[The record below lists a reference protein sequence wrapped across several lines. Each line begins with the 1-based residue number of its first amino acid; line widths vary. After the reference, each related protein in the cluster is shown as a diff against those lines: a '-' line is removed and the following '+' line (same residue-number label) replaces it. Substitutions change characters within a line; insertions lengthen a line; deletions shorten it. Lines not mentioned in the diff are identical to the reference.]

1 MEEEKRQRDAEIKRR
16 EAERKKRHELLAKD
30 GKKSFFEL
38 NQAPSTAE
46 PEVAD
51 EPMAQVEQPM
61 AAVKKAEP
69 ENSPR
74 ARKDVAGGADKTEQ
88 NENDLNALDYEADKD
103 DNFNESVAEASL
115 IVQRAEISARDVAD
129 KKKDSKAEE
138 STDKPDRKDKSVKK
152 SERKRRSRSKSA
164 EKRSKRRSRS
174 RSPRRQNVR
183 RDRDRGHDLHRRR
196 NFSPHRDNRDNR
208 DNRRRDDYRDRRVR
222 RDRSRD
228 SRKRS
233 R

>member
-46 PEVAD
+46 PDVAD
-51 EPMAQVEQPM
+51 EPIAEVEQP

-74 ARKDVAGGADKTEQ
+74 ARKDAAGGADKTEQ

-103 DNFNESVAEASL
+103 DNFNESVAETSL
-115 IVQRAEISARDVAD
+115 IVQRAEIGARDVAD
-129 KKKDSKAEE
+129 KKKDSKAEKT
-138 STDKPDRKDKSVKK
+138 TDKPDRKDKSVKK
-152 SERKRRSRSKSA
+152 SERKRRSRSKSV
-164 EKRSKRRSRS
+164 EKRSKRHSRS
-174 RSPRRQNVR
+174 RSPRRQNAR
-183 RDRDRGHDLHRRR
+183 RDRDRHDVYRRR

-208 DNRRRDDYRDRRVR
+208 DNRRKDDYRDRRVR